1 MSTLAAVVI
10 TLAFAGAAFAQSA
23 ATPGIDKR
31 QANQERKIQGG
42 VASGQLT
49 PREANRLQQEQ
60 KKINKMESRAKADGV
75 VTARERTRLHRQLDK
90 ANRVIGKEKHDRQT
104 DPGR

>member
-1 MSTLAAVVI
+1 MRPIAAAVI
-10 TLAFAGAAFAQSA
+10 ALAFAGAAFAQSA
-23 ATPGIDKR
+23 STPGVDKR
-31 QANQERKIQGG
+31 QAVQERRIQEG

-49 PREANRLQQEQ
+49 PREANRLDRQQ
-60 KKINKMESRAKADGV
+60 KKIDKMESRAKADGV

-90 ANRVIGKEKHDRQT
+90 ANRAIGKEKHDRQT